1 MSKVRITKIKSG
13 IDRHH
18 RQKNTLIA
26 LGLNKLHS
34 SKEVEL
40 NPALEGQ
47 IAKVKHLLK
56 VESI

>member
-1 MSKVRITKIKSG
+1 MPKVRITKVKSG
-13 IDRHH
+13 IDRNH
-18 RQKNTLIA
+18 RQKSTLIA
-26 LGLNKLHS
+26 LGLNKLNA

-56 VESI
+56 VEAI

>member
-1 MSKVRITKIKSG
+1 VVSIATTAK
-13 IDRHH
+13 
-18 RQKNTLIA
+18 KNTLVA
-26 LGLNKLHS
+26 LGLNKLNA

-56 VESI
+56 VEAI